1 MVIVLPV
8 FADGDEHVIVIV
20 VVISVAI
27 YIVGLT
33 SPKFIPVL
41 EIVVVASRI
50 VNVKTIDK
58 TLCLWMR

>member
-8 FADGDEHVIVIV
+8 FADGDEHVIVV